1 MKYANNIFI
10 SGKHLLGIINDMLDL
25 SKAEA
30 EKMELQYEEVSVPL
44 IVKEIAEVM
53 RPSLS
58 ASVASI
64 LKD

>member
-1 MKYANNIFI
+1 MI
-10 SGKHLLGIINDMLDL
+10 LDL

-30 EKMELQYEEVSVPL
+30 ERMELQYEKVSVPL

-58 ASVASI
+58 ARG
-64 LKD
+64 